1 MNLPFKV
8 SPREERFLLI
18 GGIIVFFI
26 IIFQLF
32 SWYSNFMEDAKELSD
47 AKLLMLEKQ
56 LNKLSGKDDLKKQIN
71 AVKQDIERY
80 EKTLLQ
86 GDKPPVAA
94 AELQRILKEMAS
106 SLDIDIK
113 LERTLN
119 PVDTDF
125 YLGIPVEIGFVAS
138 TAKLKNLL
146 YKLRKSPF
154 LLNVSGIKV
163 RVTNI
168 RNPVDIY
175 ITLVVT
181 GFTKKASVSNADKK

>member
-8 SPREERFLLI
+8 SPREEKFLLI
-18 GGIIVFFI
+18 GGIIVFLI
-26 IIFQLF
+26 IIFQLS
-32 SWYSNFMEDAKELSD
+32 SWYSNFMEDTKEISG

-56 LNKLSGKDDLKKQIN
+56 LNKLSGKDDLKKQVN
-71 AVKQDIERY
+71 AVKEDIERY
-80 EKTLLQ
+80 EKALLQ

-125 YLGIPVEIGFVAS
+125 YLGIPVETGFVAS
-138 TAKLKNLL
+138 TAKLKNML

-154 LLNVSGIKV
+154 LLNVSRIKV

-168 RNPVDIY
+168 SNPVDIY

-181 GFTKKASVSNADKK
+181 GFIKKT